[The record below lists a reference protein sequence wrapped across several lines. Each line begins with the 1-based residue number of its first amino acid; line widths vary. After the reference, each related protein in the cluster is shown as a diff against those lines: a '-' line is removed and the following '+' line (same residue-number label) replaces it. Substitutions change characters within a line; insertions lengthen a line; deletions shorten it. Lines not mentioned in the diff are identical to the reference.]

1 MKRSF
6 PTNINNRIYHID
18 EDAFQLM
25 NTYLDSLKKAFPDA
39 DGQEIANDIECRIG
53 EHFQDRKSGDSSII
67 DIASVKEVI
76 EIIGSVDELAG
87 FQDNQPESNDNNT
100 AGSPLSTPATVD
112 ESEPQNI
119 ETVPPYSPVN
129 YSYRKLYRN
138 PAGRIM
144 GGVVGGLSVKYGWN
158 PDYARLICLVSLIF
172 PGATLA
178 FITYI
183 ILWLCIPEAK
193 TPQDVLKMY
202 GSPVTLD
209 NLGKAVL
216 STPPPYT
223 GDNNLST
230 KGLHKF
236 FRIMCRIFMIVILC
250 VSATVG
256 VVSSVFAVG
265 TLISTT
271 AITFADMFNFSDFSS
286 GDHVDVISIC
296 ALSFGYLILSV
307 IGFWMS
313 LYVIRNVRTPSKKT
327 VCIALSISLILLVVG
342 AVLGHSDIFPRLFP
356 FPLIFCMLPTAIV

>member
-18 EDAFQLM
+18 EDAFQLL

-87 FQDNQPESNDNNT
+87 FQEQQPDSDDSNADNVSPQEAPSAKETEYMNT
-100 AGSPLSTPATVD
+100 NPAPT
-112 ESEPQNI
+112 
-119 ETVPPYSPVN
+119 YSPSN
-129 YSYRKLYRN
+129 YSGRKLYRN

-183 ILWLCIPEAK
+183 VLWLCIPEAK

-202 GSPVTLD
+202 GSPVTVD

-256 VVSSVFAVG
+256 VVSSVVAIG
-265 TLISTT
+265 TLCGTT
-271 AITFADMFNFSDFSS
+271 AITFADMFNFTNYSS
-286 GDHVDVISIC
+286 NDHLEVISIC

-307 IGFWMS
+307 TAFWMS
-313 LYVIRNVRTPSKKT
+313 LYVIKNIKTPSRKT
-327 VCIALSISLILLVVG
+327 VITTLSISLILLIAG
-342 AVLGHSDIFPRLFP
+342 AISGYADILPRILPFP
-356 FPLIFCMLPTAIV
+356 FVFCMLPPVIA